1 MTGNGHKTQEELASY
16 AMQGLPEEESASIR
30 THLQSCLPCRAEL
43 AEVHG
48 DLALLGIAV
57 PLQPLPE
64 GARERFLQRISAAP
78 AAKSPELPAQVT
90 PITVKTARRG
100 PGFWFPWAAAAAMAI
115 FSIALGV
122 QNRALNDELQGESTL
137 VSNLAAKASQAQ
149 QVLEVLT
156 APNAQRVT
164 LTQGKV
170 PAEPTARAT
179 YLPER
184 GGLILLATN
193 LQPLPAD
200 KTYELWVIPANG
212 KAPIPAGLFRPDAAG
227 TATLVLP
234 PLHAGVLAKAFAVT
248 IEKASGSDTPTAP
261 LVLSGATTGS

>member
-1 MTGNGHKTQEELASY
+1 MTGNGHNTQEELASY
-16 AMQGLPEEESASIR
+16 AMQSLPVEESASIR
-30 THLQSCLPCRAEL
+30 THLQSCPPCRAEL
-43 AEVHG
+43 AEVYG
-48 DLALLGIAV
+48 DLALLGIAL
-57 PLQPLPE
+57 PPQPLPE

-78 AAKSPELPAQVT
+78 AVKSQETLAQVT
-90 PITVKTARRG
+90 PISVKAARRG
-100 PGFWFPWAAAAAMAI
+100 PGFWVPWAAAAAMAI
-115 FSIALGV
+115 FCIALGL

-156 APNAQRVT
+156 APSAQRVT

-193 LQPLPAD
+193 LKSLPAD

-212 KAPIPAGLFRPDAAG
+212 KAPVPAGLFRPDAAG

-234 PLHAGVLAKAFAVT
+234 PLPAGVPAKAFGVT

-261 LVLSGATTGS
+261 LVLSGAATGS